1 VAGKVKRVTDP
12 EKSVLISNFERSQWV
27 HVTNEDYNFYR
38 MSARATRELLREIPW
53 VTVQP
58 LAADDMAR

>member
-12 EKSVLISNFERSQWV
+12 EKSVLISNSERSQWV
-27 HVTNEDYNFYR
+27 HVTNEDHNFYR
-38 MSARATRELLREIPW
+38 MSLLREIPW